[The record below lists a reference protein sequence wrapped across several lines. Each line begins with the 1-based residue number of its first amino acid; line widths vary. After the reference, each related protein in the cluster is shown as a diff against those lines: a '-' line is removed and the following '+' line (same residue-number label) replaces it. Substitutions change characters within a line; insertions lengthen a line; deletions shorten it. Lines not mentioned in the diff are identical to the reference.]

1 VRRIFWVAVGL
12 GAGATVA
19 FVATRWARQKSQQL
33 APANL
38 GRQAVETG
46 RDVGR
51 LLKQA
56 ASEFRAGMTER
67 EAEIRATLGE

>member
-1 VRRIFWVAVGL
+1 MRRIFWLAVGL
-12 GAGATVA
+12 GAGVTVA
-19 FVATRWARQKSQQL
+19 FVATRWARQKTQQF

-38 GRQAVETG
+38 GRQAAETG

-51 LLKQA
+51 LLREA
-56 ASEFRAGMTER
+56 ASEFRAGVNEK